1 MPLFVCEICGAIENT
16 ALGYYWSARLQ
27 NVPRMCSE
35 CAPTIGKWHGRFP
48 KEYVQD
54 KTFAELRQL
63 GLEDAVHKF
72 GCKDVKS
79 DNE

>member
-1 MPLFVCEICGAIENT
+1 MPLFVCEKCGAIENT

-27 NVPRMCSE
+27 NMPRMCSE
-35 CAPTIGKWHGRFP
+35 CAPMIGKWHNRFP

-54 KTFAELRQL
+54 KTFAELQQL
-63 GLEDAVHKF
+63 GLEYAVHKF
-72 GCKDVKS
+72 GCKDVKP

>member
-1 MPLFVCEICGAIENT
+1 MAQLKTLRLA
-16 ALGYYWSARLQ
+16 YYWSARLQ
-27 NVPRMCSE
+27 NMPRMCSE
-35 CAPTIGKWHGRFP
+35 CAPMIGKWHGRFP

-54 KTFAELRQL
+54 KTFAELQRL

-72 GCKDVKS
+72 GCKDVKP

>member
-27 NVPRMCSE
+27 NKPRMCSE
-35 CAPTIGKWHGRFP
+35 CAPIIGKWHNRFP

-54 KTFAELRQL
+54 KTFAELQQL

-72 GCKDVKS
+72 GCKDVKP